1 MILIWGFKGYAKL
14 LGVLTFVCGHC
25 HNPAAQ
31 RVNEYIRKF
40 TFFWIPLFTT
50 KKQVVI
56 TCAFCGAE
64 SLVPKEHVD
73 QLMADLA
80 AAQASPTP
88 APAHEQ
94 LPQHQEPQ
102 P

>member
-1 MILIWGFKGYAKL
+1 MILIWGFKGYARM
-14 LGVLTFVCGHC
+14 LGVMTFVCGHC

-31 RVNEYIRKF
+31 RVTEYIRKF

-56 TCAFCGAE
+56 TCAFCGADTI
-64 SLVPKEHVD
+64 VPKDHVD
-73 QLMADLA
+73 QLMADLVT
-80 AAQASPTP
+80 AQAQHQ
-88 APAHEQ
+88 APAAEQ

-102 P
+102 G